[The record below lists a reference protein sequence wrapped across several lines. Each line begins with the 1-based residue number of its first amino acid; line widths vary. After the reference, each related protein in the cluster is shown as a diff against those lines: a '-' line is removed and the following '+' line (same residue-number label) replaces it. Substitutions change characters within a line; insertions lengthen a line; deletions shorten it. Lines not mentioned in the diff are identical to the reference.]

1 MKLRDIYNSISNF
14 LFSRANREF
23 LIFLFFLAL
32 SGIFWLLMT
41 LNETYE
47 KEFRVSVH
55 ITGVPKNAV
64 LTSPEVDT
72 VRVTI
77 RDRGIVLAS
86 YIYGDELRG
95 VSVNF
100 KNYASNNGTGNISA
114 QDIQKL
120 VAARLSASSKI
131 TVVKP
136 ERIDF
141 YFNYGEKKLVPVR
154 WSGRVIPEELYFIS
168 DVDYSSDSITIY
180 AAPEKLDSINMVYTE
195 QLNYVGFRDT
205 LSISCQLA
213 KMQGV
218 KMVPERINLKFMTD
232 VLTEESIDGIPIQ
245 GINMPAGKVL
255 RTFPSKVR
263 VHFVTGVSVFRALTP
278 NDFYVVADYN
288 ELKNNPSPKC
298 NIYLRRVPDG
308 ISRAKLD
315 LKEVDYL
322 IEEQN

>member
-1 MKLRDIYNSISNF
+1 
-14 LFSRANREF
+14 
-23 LIFLFFLAL
+23 
-32 SGIFWLLMT
+32 
-41 LNETYE
+41 
-47 KEFRVSVH
+47 
-55 ITGVPKNAV
+55 
-64 LTSPEVDT
+64 
-72 VRVTI
+72 
-77 RDRGIVLAS
+77 
-86 YIYGDELRG
+86 
-95 VSVNF
+95 
-100 KNYASNNGTGNISA
+100 
-114 QDIQKL
+114 
-120 VAARLSASSKI
+120 
-131 TVVKP
+131 
-136 ERIDF
+136 
-141 YFNYGEKKLVPVR
+141 
-154 WSGRVIPEELYFIS
+154 
-168 DVDYSSDSITIY
+168 
-180 AAPEKLDSINMVYTE
+180 
-195 QLNYVGFRDT
+195 
-205 LSISCQLA
+205 
-213 KMQGV
+213 MQGV

>member
-86 YIYGDELRG
+86 YLYGDELRG

-100 KNYASNNGTGNISA
+100 KNYGNISA

-131 TVVKP
+131 TAVKP

>member
-100 KNYASNNGTGNISA
+100 KNYANNNGTGNISA